1 MKYIR
6 QIDIQFLS
14 TYSPCL
20 PGRYGEQFVEK
31 RREKLERWSNRIA
44 RHPVLSRSEVVSHF
58 FLCDGEG
65 VSGRRRRGGVEGC
78 RELGW
83 EEEGQGRGRNGGR
96 GGGSGKKG
104 GGGRGDGMERRNG
117 GRGEGT
123 RGEEERRE

>member
-1 MKYIR
+1 MKCIQ

-14 TYSPCL
+14 TYSPCV

-65 VSGRRRRGGVEGC
+65 VSGRRRRDVGGL
-78 RELGW
+78 REL
-83 EEEGQGRGRNGGR
+83 
-96 GGGSGKKG
+96 
-104 GGGRGDGMERRNG
+104 GGGRGRER
-117 GRGEGT
+117 
-123 RGEEERRE
+123 RGEEGKIKAGSGD